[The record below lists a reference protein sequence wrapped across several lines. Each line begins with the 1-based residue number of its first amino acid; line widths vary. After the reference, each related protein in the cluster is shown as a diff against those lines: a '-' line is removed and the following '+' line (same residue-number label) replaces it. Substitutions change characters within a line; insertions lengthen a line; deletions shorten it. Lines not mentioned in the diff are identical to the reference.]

1 MAGTTIQA
9 SIAKLVEQLNRYA
22 FEYYTLDA
30 PTIPDAEYDQ
40 LFKKLEHLEAIYP
53 HLKQVDSPTTRVGG
67 KILDTFKTVKHV
79 IPMLSLNNIFSDM
92 HQKNPIKR
100 YSELVAF
107 IERIQK
113 TLGINEIEYC
123 AEPKFDGL
131 AISLVYQ
138 KGLLIQALTRG
149 DGVSGEDITDN
160 VRTIRTI
167 PLVLQ
172 SLPVPALL
180 EVRGEVLM
188 LKKDFEELNSQAIKN
203 HKKVFANPRNAAAG
217 SLRVLDSRITAKRR
231 LSFFAYSIVRLEKQ
245 KWPLN
250 HIDELDLL
258 LQFGLPTI
266 PKSLYEA
273 TKNIQTLFAYF
284 ESILSMRTQLPFHI
298 DGVVYKV
305 NSFEQQRQLGF
316 ISRAPRFAIAHKF
329 PAEEAITTIKAI
341 EVQVGRTG
349 AITPVARLKPVFVG
363 GVTITNATL
372 HNEDEIKRKDIR
384 LGDTVIVRRA
394 GDVIP
399 EVVSVV
405 LANRPFNSNGIPKF
419 SAYILPSVCQI
430 CGSDIIRDI
439 DEAVARCSGYLYCKA
454 QRKQAIWHFASR
466 QAMDIEGLGKKIIDQ
481 LVDKGFVNELAD
493 LYYLKVDQLATL
505 DRMGKKSAQNLA
517 RAIEKSKQTT
527 QVRFLYAL
535 GIRHVGINTADDLL
549 NHLGSLDVLFAV
561 TSNSLSTEIFAKND
575 LKMRLL
581 SVPNIGEV
589 VAQSLIDFFFEKRN
603 ILTVHTLL
611 DAGISWVTQQSLAN
625 TTKQINKIFVLTG
638 TLPTLSREVAT
649 KMIQQAGGTV
659 RKSVSAK
666 TDYVVAGEAPGNK
679 LMAAKKLNITIFDE
693 KALLSLLDLINKNK
707 YH

>member
-53 HLKQVDSPTTRVGG
+53 HLKQIDSPTTRVGG

-79 IPMLSLNNIFSDM
+79 IPMLSLNNLFSDI

-107 IERIQK
+107 IERIRK
-113 TLGINEIEYC
+113 ILRIDEIEYC

-131 AISLVYQ
+131 AISLVYK

-149 DGVSGEDITDN
+149 DGITGEDITSN

-172 SLPVPALL
+172 NSPVPTLL

-188 LKKDFEELNSQAIKN
+188 LKKDFEALNNQAIKN

-217 SLRVLDSRITAKRR
+217 SLRVLDSRVTAKRH
-231 LSFFAYSIVRLEKQ
+231 LSFFAYSIVRLEAQ

-258 LQFGLPTI
+258 FQFGLPTI
-266 PKSLYEA
+266 PKSLYLA
-273 TKNIQTLFAYF
+273 TKNIHTLFAYF

-316 ISRAPRFAIAHKF
+316 VSRAPRFAIAHKF
-329 PAEEAITTIKAI
+329 PAEEAMTTIEAI
-341 EVQVGRTG
+341 AVQVGRTG

-363 GVTITNATL
+363 GATITNATL

-405 LANRPFNSNGIPKF
+405 LANRPFNSNGIAKF
-419 SAYILPSVCQI
+419 PAYVLPSTCPI
-430 CGSDIIRDI
+430 CGSGIIRDI
-439 DEAVARCSGYLYCKA
+439 DEAIARCSGYLYCKA

-466 QAMDIEGLGKKIIDQ
+466 QAMDIDGLGGKIIDQ
-481 LVDKGFVNELAD
+481 LVDKGFINHLAD

-505 DRMGKKSAQNLA
+505 DRMGKKSAQNLV
-517 RAIEKSKQTT
+517 RAIEKSKKTT
-527 QVRFLYAL
+527 QARFLYAL
-535 GIRHVGINTADDLL
+535 GIRHVGISTTYDLL
-549 NHLGSLDVLFAV
+549 NHLGSLEALFTI
-561 TSNSLSTEIFAKND
+561 TSNSLSMELFAKND

-581 SVPNIGEV
+581 NVPNIGEV
-589 VAQSLIDFFFEKRN
+589 VAQSLIDFFFEERN
-603 ILTVHTLL
+603 ILAIHALL
-611 DAGISWVTQQSLAN
+611 DAGISWVTQQSPVN
-625 TTKQINKIFVLTG
+625 ITKQINKIFVLTG
-638 TLPTLSREVAT
+638 TLPTLSREVASQ
-649 KMIQQAGGTV
+649 MIQQAGCMV
-659 RKSVSAK
+659 RNSVSAK
-666 TDYVVAGEAPGNK
+666 TDYVVAGEGAGNK
-679 LMAAKKLNITIFDE
+679 LMTAKNLNITILDE
-693 KALLSLLDLINKNK
+693 KALLNLLDSININNH
-707 YH
+707 Y